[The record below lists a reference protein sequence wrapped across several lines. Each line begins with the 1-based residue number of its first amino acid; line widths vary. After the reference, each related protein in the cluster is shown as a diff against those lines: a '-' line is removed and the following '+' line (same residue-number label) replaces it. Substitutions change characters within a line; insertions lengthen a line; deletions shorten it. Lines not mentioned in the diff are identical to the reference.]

1 MVSLPDCCSV
11 VTVVGAITC
20 VLLYVSAL
28 LVVRQYSRT
37 VNVTGIVVNAS
48 DLLF

>member
-1 MVSLPDCCSV
+1 MVSLLGCCSV
-11 VTVVGAITC
+11 ATVVGAITG

-28 LVVRQYSRT
+28 LVVRQYSGV
-37 VNVTGIVVNAS
+37 VNVTVNAS

>member
-11 VTVVGAITC
+11 VTVVGTITC

-28 LVVRQYSRT
+28 LVVRQYSGT
-37 VNVTGIVVNAS
+37 VNATVVVNAS

>member
-1 MVSLPDCCSV
+1 MVSSLLDCCSV

-28 LVVRQYSRT
+28 LVVRQYSGV
-37 VNVTGIVVNAS
+37 VNVTTVNAS

>member
-1 MVSLPDCCSV
+1 MISLPDCCSFI
-11 VTVVGAITC
+11 TVVGSITC

-28 LVVRQYSRT
+28 LVIRQYSRI
-37 VNVTGIVVNAS
+37 VNVTDIVVNAS

>member
-28 LVVRQYSRT
+28 LVVRQYSGV
-37 VNVTGIVVNAS
+37 VNVTVVVNAS